1 MLTNAHVLIV
11 GSEILEGRRRDA
23 NLAFLAPRLARLGIP
38 VEGCRIVPDVPGV
51 LPAALRELAAPG
63 RLILTTGGLG
73 PTRDDLTRFEV
84 AEAFGRRTAFSE
96 AAKEHLQAWAVR
108 AGREISDTGLIQCE
122 LPVGA
127 VPLDNPRGT
136 AMGIWLEHENGIV
149 VSLPGVP
156 AEVVSIWDA
165 GLSERLQQGG
175 VEAQTVSFFTSGL
188 GEGIQEKRMG
198 AIDWPE
204 GVDFCSLPG
213 AWGVEIQLS
222 CRLDDVTE
230 ARHRVGL
237 ARERL
242 LPVLV
247 PHVIEPLGLNPAQAL
262 VATLKERGQKVAFA
276 ESCTAGLGAGTL
288 ASVPGSS
295 AVLEGSIV
303 AYANR
308 VKTRY
313 LEVSEAVLA
322 AHGAVSQPVVEAMS
336 EGVCSLFGADLGLSA
351 SGVAGPDG
359 GTPEKPVGTVW
370 LGASFQGR
378 TVSEK
383 LTTFGSRDEIR
394 HRAAWRLIVLGL
406 RLVQGRI

>member
-1 MLTNAHVLIV
+1 MLTQAQVLIV
-11 GSEILEGRRRDA
+11 GSELLEGRRRDI
-23 NLAFLAPRLARLGIP
+23 NLSFLAPRLARLGIP
-38 VEGCRIVPDVPGV
+38 VMGCRIVPDIPGV
-51 LPAALRELAAPG
+51 LPAAIKELATPG
-63 RLILTTGGLG
+63 TLIVTTGGLG

-84 AEAFGRRTAFSE
+84 AEAFGLGTVFSE
-96 AAKEHLQAWAVR
+96 VAKDHLHAWAAR
-108 AGREISDTGLIQCE
+108 AGRQISDTGLIQCE

-127 VPLDNPRGT
+127 EPLDNPRGT
-136 AMGIWLEHENGIV
+136 AMGIWLEHGNGVI

-156 AEVVSIWDA
+156 SEVQSIWEA
-165 GLSERLQQGG
+165 GLETRLQQGG
-175 VEAQTVSFFTSGL
+175 VEAQLVSFFTSGL
-188 GEGIQEKRMG
+188 GEGIQEKRMAG
-198 AIDWPE
+198 IDWPE

-213 AWGVEIQLS
+213 IYGVEIQLS
-222 CRLDDVTE
+222 CRLDDVDE
-230 ARHRVGL
+230 ARRRVEL

-242 LPVLV
+242 LPVLA

-262 VATLKERGQKVAFA
+262 VEILRDAGQKVAFA
-276 ESCTAGLGAGTL
+276 ESCTAGLGSGAL

-308 VKTRY
+308 VKTEF
-313 LEVSEAVLA
+313 LKVPEEVIA
-322 AHGAVSQPVVEAMS
+322 ANGAVSQPVVEAMA
-336 EGVCSLFGADLGLSA
+336 EGVCALFGADLGLSA

-383 LTTFGSRDEIR
+383 LTTFGSRDEVR
-394 HRAAWRLIVLGL
+394 NRAAWRLIVLGL
-406 RLVQGRI
+406 RLVQGRL